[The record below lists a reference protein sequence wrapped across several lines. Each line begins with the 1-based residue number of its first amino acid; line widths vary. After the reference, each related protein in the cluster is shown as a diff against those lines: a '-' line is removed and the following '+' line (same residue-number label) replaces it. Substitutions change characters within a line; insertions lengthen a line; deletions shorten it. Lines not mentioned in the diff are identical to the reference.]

1 MSFRIQ
7 LPPSTAALARSEA
20 SPEAKAKVGVKEDV
34 AKVGREFEA
43 IFVRQMLSSAKIAG
57 KGGGYADM
65 AVESLATSIT
75 AGGGLGMG
83 RAIEQALSAHTA
95 ALHSDTTSPTTTTDK
110 NKSTEAAQVSP
121 RPTVR
126 RIGP

>member
-1 MSFRIQ
+1 MSIRIQ
-7 LPPSTAALARSEA
+7 LPPATAALARSES
-20 SPEAKAKVGVKEDV
+20 SPEAKAKEDT

-95 ALHSDTTSPTTTTDK
+95 ALHPETTSATTTTDIT
-110 NKSTEAAQVSP
+110 KSTEPAQVSP

>member
-7 LPPSTAALARSEA
+7 APPTTALARTESSSET
-20 SPEAKAKVGVKEDV
+20 KTKEDA

-43 IFVRQMLSSAKIAG
+43 IFVRQMLSNTKVAG

-65 AVESLATSIT
+65 AVEALATSIT
-75 AGGGLGMG
+75 AAGGLGMG

-95 ALHSDTTSPTTTTDK
+95 EVRPGAPISAQTDPK
-110 NKSTEAAQVSP
+110 NSTEGAQVSAQP
-121 RPTVR
+121 AVR